1 MATRLKTQ
9 ATESGFELFS
19 WFFMRITGILL
30 FILALGH
37 LVIMHIINSVE
48 NIDDLFVAERL
59 NNPFW
64 QIYDWLLL
72 TLALFHGFNG
82 LRIVIDDYVHGSGW
96 RLFYQSLLYVLTLV
110 FFVAGSM
117 VIWTFPSYP

>member
-1 MATRLKTQ
+1 MPASEKLIT
-9 ATESGFELFS
+9 AESGLELYS
-19 WFFMRITGILL
+19 WFFMRLSGIVL

-37 LVIMHIINSVE
+37 LIIMHVINTVE

-59 NNPFW
+59 SNPFW

-72 TLALFHGFNG
+72 TLAILHGLNG
-82 LRIVIDDYVHGSGW
+82 IRIIIDDYVHRPGL
-96 RLFYQSLLYVLTLV
+96 RLTLQSLLYLTALL

>member
-1 MATRLKTQ
+1 MATPSRTIT
-9 ATESGFELFS
+9 AESAFELYS
-19 WFFMRITGILL
+19 WYFMRLSGIVL

-37 LVIMHIINSVE
+37 LIIMHVINTVE

-59 NNPFW
+59 SNPFW
-64 QIYDWLLL
+64 QIYDWVLL
-72 TLALFHGFNG
+72 TLALLHGLNG
-82 LRIVIDDYVHGSGW
+82 IRIIIDDYVHRPGL
-96 RLFYQSLLYVLTLV
+96 RMALQSCLYIIAFL